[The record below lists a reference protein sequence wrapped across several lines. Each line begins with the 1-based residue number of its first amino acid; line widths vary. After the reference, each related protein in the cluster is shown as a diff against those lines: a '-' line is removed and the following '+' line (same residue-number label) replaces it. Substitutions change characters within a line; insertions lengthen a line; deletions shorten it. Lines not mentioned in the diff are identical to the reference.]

1 MAKPET
7 REKILDEQSDDHIL
21 SLLTWMNLTNSY
33 PMPDKQLFEPDPS
46 ESLGAVAQLQGVI
59 DVSTIPGAIACF
71 YDELVTI
78 ALDTSCTGF
87 LSMYLSGYANG
98 NLDAIRTLLMHPDTI
113 LGASD
118 GGAHV
123 NVMCDASYPS
133 FVLQHFVRDRTR
145 GEKIPLAAAVQLL
158 SAKPARVY
166 GLDDRGTLEVGKKA
180 DLNIIDLDALQLQM
194 PRLVDDLPSNS
205 ERILQAADGF
215 VATIVSGEVT
225 FRNGVHTGAKPGR
238 LLRGRRPATAVAA

>member
-1 MAKPET
+1 M
-7 REKILDEQSDDHIL
+7 
-21 SLLTWMNLTNSY
+21 
-33 PMPDKQLFEPDPS
+33 
-46 ESLGAVAQLQGVI
+46 
-59 DVSTIPGAIACF
+59 
-71 YDELVTI
+71 
-78 ALDTSCTGF
+78 
-87 LSMYLSGYANG
+87 
-98 NLDAIRTLLMHPDTI
+98 
-113 LGASD
+113 
-118 GGAHV
+118 
-123 NVMCDASYPS
+123 
-133 FVLQHFVRDRTR
+133 
-145 GEKIPLAAAVQLL
+145 QLL